1 MTEFITIS
9 IVSHNQAKLTKKI
22 LDDINRF
29 CDHKN
34 TLVILTINIP
44 EEEPFSVKDYLFQL
58 KMIANETPKGFGAN
72 HNAAFLHA
80 RGDWFCVMNPDIN
93 LHSNP
98 FPVLTSEIR
107 KYNAALI
114 GPAVQTPNGVIEDNA
129 RTFPTLFSL
138 FLKFINFNVNS
149 ALYIIGDD
157 TFPSDWIAGM
167 FMLFPAKIY
176 RTYNGFDEEYYL
188 YYEDVDICA
197 RLWKKGHK
205 VLVCPKVVVTHDAQR
220 QSRKNIRYAM
230 WHSKSLFRYFTK
242 YLGRLPKISRK
253 MNYYDS

>member
-58 KMIANETPKGFGAN
+58 KMISNETPKGFGAN

-80 RGDWFCVMNPDIN
+80 RGDWFCVMNPDIS

-98 FPVLTSEIR
+98 FPVLTAEVC
-107 KYNAALI
+107 KYQAGLI
-114 GPAVQTPNGVIEDNA
+114 GPAVQTPKGEIEDNA
-129 RTFPTLFSL
+129 RLFPTVLSL
-138 FLKFINFNVNS
+138 FLKFLNINTS
-149 ALYIIGDD
+149 SSTYQLGDK
-157 TFPSDWIAGM
+157 TFCSDWIAGM
-167 FMLFPAKIY
+167 FMLFPSNIY
-176 RTYNGFDEEYYL
+176 RALKGFDEGFHL

-197 RLWKKGHK
+197 RLWKEGHK
-205 VLVCPKVVVTHDAQR
+205 VLACPRVVVTHAAQR
-220 QSRKNIRYAM
+220 ESRKNLRYAV
-230 WHSKSLFRYFTK
+230 WHFRSLLRYFIK
-242 YLGRLPKISRK
+242 YLGRLPNTKIT
-253 MNYYDS
+253 N